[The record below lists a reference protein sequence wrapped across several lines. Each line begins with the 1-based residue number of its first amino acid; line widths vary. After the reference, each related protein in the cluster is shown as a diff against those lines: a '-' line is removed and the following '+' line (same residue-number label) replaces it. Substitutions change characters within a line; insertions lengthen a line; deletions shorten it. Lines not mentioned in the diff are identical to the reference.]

1 MWGGAKGIPI
11 LGLACVLFAAG
22 CGGGGGS
29 GGSQPPPPPQ
39 ADFSLAFSSTSVSL
53 SQGGTSSPL
62 TVSVTAENGFTG
74 TVQVALNNL
83 PAGTTSNPASPF
95 SVAAGQNATLVFG
108 AASTA
113 STGQFSVTA
122 QGTSGTLSH
131 SSNLSLNI
139 QAGSSQN
146 FPRSTYVPSGSVIL
160 VDRPTGE
167 PHHRHVVYDPAG
179 KRFFVA
185 NQAMNRVEVYSSSDA
200 SLQAT
205 IDAPGASSVDL
216 SVDGTTLWVG
226 TAIEQIFAINTAS
239 LQVATRYP
247 VAGLTPIP
255 NVVFNRPNEV
265 LPLSTGKFL
274 VRLRQPSVAEALL
287 ALWNPTS
294 NSFTNLTAAAPV
306 LFQQGI
312 GVMAR
317 SGDRTHVIVASNDS
331 TGEAGIFDSNG
342 NLLTGPIA
350 LGAGVI
356 SFAAANSDGSR
367 FAVIFGAPSAS
378 QVLLLDGSL
387 NLLGSYSSP
396 GASGIVFSRDGKTL
410 YDAEPFGN
418 SYVVTALS
426 VSTLQKLG
434 QIPDLA
440 VEGIATVPEDA
451 DETQFVVGLSNRGL
465 NFLDAANPTTLSQPA
480 PVFAAAPV
488 AQPAEGTFAG
498 GATITLSGYNFSSN
512 PQIRFGTQSPVNAT
526 ATSST
531 QLQVSTPP
539 SAESGPVNL
548 LAYFSN
554 GWIAVAPS
562 AFSYGPAIVQILP
575 NAGSP
580 AGGDTVYLLGYGF
593 GSGTGTLTV
602 NIGGTAATVQK
613 VESLPSFASSLS
625 LDPTYPFSLERVTL
639 TTPAG
644 SPGKADISIT
654 APSGTTSSPKSFQY
668 LSASATFANP
678 SLYKVLLY
686 DSQRQQIY
694 LSATDHVDVFNS
706 SSRAFRSPIEP
717 PPNGP
722 LPDAALRG
730 LALTPDF
737 TQLVVADF
745 GSQNVYIINPDGIA
759 YNGTPVP
766 VGGVPGY
773 ANSGPARVAAT
784 SASTVFVSLIAE
796 GGATGGCSAC
806 LGQMNLSAS
815 PPTIQPAPQP
825 EVTSLVGAPL
835 LQADSAGDTVYFA
848 FGTTLNGPVAEWS
861 AATPNNFALSSAND
875 SATDLSTSADGTL
888 FAMRANNS
896 SEIRGPDLSLL
907 STPVAAELE
916 SIPNRVAVPGIA
928 LHPSGA
934 LLYEP
939 FLDGPPPSAPPAQG
953 IRGGID
959 IRDAH
964 NGRLRLRLYLPEPL
978 AMLST
983 DLNGLDASFLT
994 TDANGQQ
1001 IFAVTTS
1008 GLTILQLANV
1018 PLGIGGLSPSSGAAA
1033 GGTSI
1038 TIRGSG
1044 FLSSTQAT
1052 LGGKSANVTFK
1063 DQNTLLVTTP
1073 ALSAEPQRLTLT
1085 NADGE
1090 SVSLDAAFLAQ

>member
-1 MWGGAKGIPI
+1 
-11 LGLACVLFAAG
+11 
-22 CGGGGGS
+22 
-29 GGSQPPPPPQ
+29 
-39 ADFSLAFSSTSVSL
+39 VSL
-53 SQGGTSSPL
+53 PQGGTSSPL
-62 TVSVTAENGFTG
+62 SVSVTPENGFSG
-74 TVQVALNNL
+74 TVQVSLNGL
-83 PAGTTSNPASPF
+83 PAGITSNPTSPF
-95 SVAAGQNATLVFG
+95 SISAGQNTAVVFG
-108 AASTA
+108 ATSTA
-113 STGQFSVTA
+113 STGQFSVSA
-122 QGTSGTLSH
+122 LGTSGSLSH
-131 SSNLSLNI
+131 SANLSLSI
-139 QAGSSQN
+139 QAGSTQT
-146 FPRSTYVPSGSVIL
+146 FPRSTYAPNQSVIL
-160 VDRPTGE
+160 LDRPLGE

-185 NQAMNRVEVYSSSDA
+185 NQAMNRVEVYSSADA

-205 IDAPGASSVDL
+205 IDAAGASSVDL
-216 SVDGTTLWVG
+216 SLDGTTLWVG
-226 TAIEQIFAINTAS
+226 TTLEQIFAINTS
-239 LQVATRYP
+239 TLHVATRYP

-265 LPLSTGKFL
+265 IPLSTGKFF

-294 NSFTNLTAAAPV
+294 NAFTNLTPAAPA
-306 LFQQGI
+306 LFQEGV

-317 SGDRTHVIVASNDS
+317 SGDRTRVIVAANDSSGEAAIFDS
-331 TGEAGIFDSNG
+331 TGK
-342 NLLTGPIA
+342 LLSGPVA

-356 SFAAANSDGSR
+356 TFAAANSDGSL
-367 FAVIFGAPSAS
+367 FTVIFGAPSVS

-396 GASGIVFSRDGKTL
+396 SASGIVFSTDGQTL

-426 VSTLQKLG
+426 TSSLQKLG
-434 QIPDLA
+434 QVPDLA
-440 VEGIATVPEDA
+440 VEGIATILEDV
-451 DETQFVVGLSNRGL
+451 DETQFLVGLSNRGL
-465 NFLDAANPTTLSQPA
+465 SFLDASSPATLSQPA
-480 PVFAAAPV
+480 PVFASAPV
-488 AQPAEGTFAG
+488 AQPAEGSITG
-498 GATITLSGYNFSSN
+498 GAKITLSGYNFNSN
-512 PQIRFGTQSPVNAT
+512 PQIRFGTQTPVNAT
-526 ATSST
+526 ATSAT

-539 SAESGPVNL
+539 SAASGPVNL
-548 LAYFSN
+548 IAYFSN

-562 AFSYGPAIVQILP
+562 AFSYGPAIVQVLP
-575 NAGSP
+575 NVGAQ

-593 GSGTGTLTV
+593 GANGGHVTV
-602 NIGGTAATVQK
+602 SIGGKSTTIQN
-613 VESLPSFASSLS
+613 VESLPSFASALS
-625 LDPTYPFSLERVTL
+625 LDPTYPFSLERITL

-654 APSGTTSSPKSFQY
+654 ASSGATTSPKSFQY
-668 LSASATFANP
+668 LNASATFPNP
-678 SLYKVLLY
+678 SLYKFLLY

-694 LSATDHVDVFNS
+694 LSATDHVDVFDSNGLV
-706 SSRAFRSPIEP
+706 FRSPIEP

-730 LALTPDF
+730 IALTPDF

-745 GSQNVYIINPDGIA
+745 GAQNVYLINPDGAA
-759 YNGTPVP
+759 YNGTAVP
-766 VGGVPGY
+766 VGGVSGY

-784 SASTVFVSLIAE
+784 SATTVFVSLIAE
-796 GGATGGCSAC
+796 GGSTGGCSSC

-815 PPTIQPAPQP
+815 PPALLPAPQP
-825 EVTSLVGAPL
+825 ELSSLVGAPL

-848 FGTTLNGPVAEWS
+848 FGTAPGGPVAQWM
-861 AATPNNFALSSAND
+861 AATPDAFTVSSAND

-888 FAMRANNS
+888 FAMRSNNS

-907 STPVAAELE
+907 STPVSAELE

-934 LLYEP
+934 LLYDP
-939 FLDGPPPSAPPAQG
+939 FLDGLPPSAPPAQG

-964 NGRLRLRLYLPEPL
+964 SGRLRLRVYLPEPL

-983 DLNGLDASFLT
+983 DVNGLDASFLT
-994 TDANGQQ
+994 TDQNGQH
-1001 IFAVTTS
+1001 IFAITSS

-1018 PLGIGGLSPSSGAAA
+1018 PLGVGSLSPSTGAAA
-1033 GGTSI
+1033 GGTSV

-1063 DQNTLLVTTP
+1063 DGNTLLMNTP
-1073 ALSAEPQRLTLT
+1073 ALSAGPQQLTLT

-1090 SVSLDAAFLAQ
+1090 SVSLDDAFLAQ

>member
-1 MWGGAKGIPI
+1 MWGGAKGIPV
-11 LGLACVLFAAG
+11 LGLAFVLFMSG
-22 CGGGGGS
+22 CGGGGG
-29 GGSQPPPPPQ
+29 GSQPPPAQ
-39 ADFSLAFSSTSVSL
+39 ADFSLGFSTTSVSL
-53 SQGGTSSPL
+53 PQGGTSSPL
-62 TVSVTAENGFTG
+62 TVSVTAENGFSG
-74 TVQVALNNL
+74 TVQVILNSL
-83 PAGTTSNPASPF
+83 PAGITSNPASPF
-95 SVAAGQNATLVFG
+95 SVAAGQNTTLVFG

-113 STGQFSVTA
+113 YTGQFSVTA
-122 QGTSGTLSH
+122 QGTSGSLSH
-131 SSNLSLNI
+131 SSNLSLSI
-139 QAGSSQN
+139 QASSSQN
-146 FPRSTYVPSGSVIL
+146 FPRSTYAANNSVIL
-160 VDRPTGE
+160 VDRPVGE
-167 PHHRHVVYDPAG
+167 PHHRHVVYDPSG

-185 NQAMNRVEVYSSSDA
+185 NQAMNRVEVYSSSDG

-226 TAIEQIFAINTAS
+226 TAVEQIVAINTAS

-287 ALWNPTS
+287 ALWDPTS
-294 NSFTNLTAAAPV
+294 NSFTNLTSAAPA
-306 LFQQGI
+306 LFQQGV

-342 NLLTGPIA
+342 KLLTGPIA

-356 SFAAANSDGSR
+356 TFAAANSDGSR
-367 FAVIFGAPSAS
+367 FAVIFGSPAVS

-396 GASGIVFSRDGKTL
+396 GASGIVFSRDGQTL

-418 SYVVTALS
+418 SYVITALS
-426 VSTLQKLG
+426 VSTFQKLG

-440 VEGIATVPEDA
+440 VQGIATVLEDA
-451 DETQFVVGLSNRGL
+451 DETQFLVGLSNRGL
-465 NFLDAANPTTLSQPA
+465 NFLDAANPITLSQPA

-488 AQPAEGTFAG
+488 AQPAEGTIAG
-498 GATITLSGYNFSSN
+498 GAAITLSGYNFSSN
-512 PQIRFGTQSPVNAT
+512 PQIRFGTQSPVNGT

-531 QLQVSTPP
+531 QLQVLTPP
-539 SAESGPVNL
+539 SATSGPVNL
-548 LAYFSN
+548 IAYFSN

-562 AFSYGPAIVQILP
+562 AFSYGPAIVQIFP
-575 NAGSP
+575 NVGTQ
-580 AGGDTVYLLGYGF
+580 AGGDTVCLLGYGF
-593 GSGTGTLTV
+593 GAGTGNLTV
-602 NIGGTAATVQK
+602 TIGGAVATAQK

-644 SPGKADISIT
+644 SPGKADISVT
-654 APSGTTSSPKSFQY
+654 ASSGTINLPKSFQY
-668 LSASATFANP
+668 LSASATFTNP
-678 SLYKVLLY
+678 SLYKFLLY

-694 LSATDHVDVFNS
+694 LSATDHVDVFDSN
-706 SSRAFRSPIEP
+706 ALIFRSPIEP

-745 GSQNVYIINPDGIA
+745 GAQNVYVINPDGIA

-806 LGQMNLSAS
+806 LGQMNLTAS
-815 PPTIQPAPQP
+815 PPALQPAPQP

-848 FGTTLNGPVAEWS
+848 FGTTSGGPVAQWN
-861 AATPNNFALSSAND
+861 AATPNAFTLSSAND

-888 FAMRANNS
+888 FAMRSNNS

-907 STPVAAELE
+907 SAPVSAELE

-953 IRGGID
+953 ILGGID

-964 NGRLRLRLYLPEPL
+964 NGRLRLRLYLPEPFG
-978 AMLST
+978 MLST
-983 DLNGLDASFLT
+983 DLTGLDASFLT
-994 TDANGQQ
+994 TDQNGQQ
-1001 IFAVTTS
+1001 IFAITTS

-1018 PLGIGGLSPSSGAAA
+1018 PLGIGSLSPSSGAAA

-1044 FLSSTQAT
+1044 FLSSTQAK
-1052 LGGKSANVTFK
+1052 LGGKSASVTFK

-1073 ALSAEPQRLTLT
+1073 ALSAGPQQLTLT